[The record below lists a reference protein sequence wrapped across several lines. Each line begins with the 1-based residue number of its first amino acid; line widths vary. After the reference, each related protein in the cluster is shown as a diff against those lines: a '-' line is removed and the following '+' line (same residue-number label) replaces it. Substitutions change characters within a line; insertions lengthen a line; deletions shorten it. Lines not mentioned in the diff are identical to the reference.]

1 MIFRYLLCLAV
12 LLSCLPACATIPTV
26 VEPHPDVEVF
36 STSEVHARFSEGRT
50 APASDAAAYSLI
62 VLVAPIGI
70 DFSSVSNMLKTF
82 HTRPR
87 GGKSKD
93 TVGHSWVMLCEG
105 GRCLECGHSGE
116 HGFEDNNYYQGAL
129 ALAKAGDPNPAKALF
144 RTMDDGEFVTHSS
157 GHKPQIAVRFR
168 LTEQEFAKA
177 REFIAGYDYKHFALT
192 GGQCTSF
199 AAGVAGAA
207 GIELGSRITLALPRV
222 LDFRGAEFVF
232 WTDPKYSS
240 ISFSAPEVLEQSLLQ
255 ALELG
260 LGEDALEWYR
270 RGKGWTHMQPPPG
283 LGVEHHQA
291 GQ

>member
-1 MIFRYLLCLAV
+1 MISRYLLCFAV
-12 LLSCLPACATIPTV
+12 LISCIPSCAAIPTV
-26 VEPHPDVEVF
+26 VEPHPGVQDF
-36 STSEVHARFSEGRT
+36 STREVHARFVEGRT
-50 APASDAAAYSLI
+50 APASNAAAHSLI

-116 HGFEDNNYYQGAL
+116 HGFEDNNYYHGAL
-129 ALAKAGDPNPAKALF
+129 ALARAGDPNPAKALF

-157 GHKPQIAVRFR
+157 GHTPLIAVRFW
-168 LTEQEFAKA
+168 LTEQEYAKT
-177 REFIAGYDYKHFALT
+177 REFIAAYDYKHFALT
-192 GGQCTSF
+192 KGQCTSF
-199 AAGVAGAA
+199 AAGVAAAA
-207 GIELGSRITLALPRV
+207 GIELGSGITLALPRV
-222 LDFRGAEFVF
+222 LSFKGTEYVF
-232 WTDPKYSS
+232 WTEPQYSS
-240 ISFSAPEVLEQSLLQ
+240 ISFSAPEVLEQSLLL
-255 ALELG
+255 ALEQG

-270 RGKGWTHMQPPPG
+270 RGTGWTHMQPPPG
-283 LGVEHHQA
+283 LGAEPLA

>member
-1 MIFRYLLCLAV
+1 MVFRYLLCLAV
-12 LLSCLPACATIPTV
+12 LLSCLPACVSIPTA
-26 VEPHPDVEVF
+26 VEPHPDMEIF
-36 STSEVHARFSEGRT
+36 STSQVHARFTEGRT
-50 APASDAAAYSLI
+50 APAPDAVAHSLV

-70 DFSSVSNMLKTF
+70 DFNSVSSMLKTF

-116 HGFEDNNYYQGAL
+116 HGFEDNNYYHGAL
-129 ALAKAGDPNPAKALF
+129 ALARAGDPNPAKALF

-157 GHKPQIAVRFR
+157 GHTPLIAVRFR
-168 LTEQEFAKA
+168 LTEQEYARA
-177 REFIAGYDYKHFALT
+177 REFIASYDYKHFALT

-199 AAGVAGAA
+199 AAGVAAAA

-222 LDFRGAEFVF
+222 LGFKGAEYVF
-232 WTDPKYSS
+232 WTDPKYST
-240 ISFSAPEVLEQSLLQ
+240 ITFSAPEVLEQSLLQ
-255 ALELG
+255 ALKLG

-270 RGKGWTHMQPPPG
+270 RGTGRTHMPAPLG
-283 LGVEHHQA
+283 LGAEQPRA

>member
-1 MIFRYLLCLAV
+1 M
-12 LLSCLPACATIPTV
+12 SIPTA
-26 VEPHPDVEVF
+26 VEPHPNAGVF
-36 STSEVHARFSEGRT
+36 STTEVHARFSEGRI
-50 APASDAAAYSLI
+50 APASDASAYSLI

-116 HGFEDNNYYQGAL
+116 HGFEDNNYYHGAL
-129 ALAKAGDPNPAKALF
+129 ALARAGDPNPAKALF

-157 GHKPQIAVRFR
+157 GHTPLIAVRFW
-168 LTEQEFAKA
+168 LTEQEYARA
-177 REFIAGYDYKHFALT
+177 REFIAGYDYQHFALT
-192 GGQCTSF
+192 KGQCTSF
-199 AAGVAGAA
+199 ASGVAAAA

-222 LDFRGAEFVF
+222 LGFKGAEYVF

-240 ISFSAPEVLEQSLLQ
+240 ISFSAPEVLEQSLLL
-255 ALELG
+255 ALKQG

-270 RGKGWTHMQPPPG
+270 RGKGWSRMEPPSS
-283 LGVEHHQA
+283 LGAEPLA
-291 GQ
+291 RE